1 MSEDPAP
8 AIGAVVPIACA
19 QLAPIIGDPFGN
31 VERSCRALHAAAE
44 QGAQVVVLPE
54 LASSGYAFTDRAE
67 AHDAAQP
74 VDGPC
79 VTAWAEVAAK
89 RDLIVV
95 GGFCE
100 RGVDDSVHNSAV
112 LIDPSGVRAVYRK
125 AHLWDRE
132 RLIFDAG
139 DAVPPV
145 IDTRVGRI
153 GMVVCYDLEFPE
165 WVRIPALAGAQLLC
179 APSNWPDAPRPP
191 GERAGEVLRVM
202 ADAGMNRM
210 FIAVCD
216 RVGAERGV
224 EWVGGSVIVDP
235 DGWPLAGGDASTDE
249 RIIIAHCRLDEAKRK
264 GVGGLSD
271 IHADRRPGLYTGILA
286 QD

>member
-1 MSEDPAP
+1 MATSIAT
-8 AIGAVVPIACA
+8 VVACA
-19 QLAPIIGDPFGN
+19 QLQPRLGDPVGN
-31 VERSCRALHAAAE
+31 IARTCEALHAAAD
-44 QGAQVVVLPE
+44 QGAQVIVLPE
-54 LASSGYAFTDRAE
+54 LASSGYAFADHAE
-67 AHDAAQP
+67 ALAAAQP

-79 VTAWAEVAAK
+79 LTTWQEVAAQ

-100 RGVDDSVHNSAV
+100 LGADDAVHNSAA
-112 LIDPSGVRAVYRK
+112 LIDASGVRAVYRK

-145 IDTRVGRI
+145 VDTRVGRI
-153 GMVVCYDLEFPE
+153 AMVICYDLEFPE
-165 WVRIPALAGAQLLC
+165 WVRIAALAGAQLLC
-179 APSNWPDAPRPP
+179 APTNWPDAPRPP
-191 GERAGEVLRVM
+191 GERAGEVVRVM
-202 ADAGMNRM
+202 AEAGMNRM

-235 DGWPLAGGDASTDE
+235 DGWPLAGGDPCPE
-249 RIIIAHCRLDEAKRK
+249 PRIILAHCSLAEADDK

-271 IHADRRPGLYTGILA
+271 IHADRRPGLYSGIVTSTHR
-286 QD
+286 